1 MADLNNITPMKGLPP
16 FLQYFR
22 TIGIIPAS
30 YKVTMTYEEQVLELM
45 RFIRDE
51 IIPKINE
58 NVLATQELQEKFKEL
73 VIYVNEYF
81 ENLDIQEEVN
91 IKLNEMAE
99 SGQLSEI
106 ISEYIQLRGVLAFN
120 TVLDMKNADNITNG
134 SICYTL
140 GKNNYNDGLGFFYKV
155 RTVTSEDIVDEDNI
169 ISLNISNTLIA
180 EKILSYLDNFYN
192 DIYKEDIGV
201 ELKSGYSDTVKCYYN
216 LLKIQKNKFN
226 LTQKNTN
233 SIPIYELIKN
243 DSNKI
248 YSNGQ
253 LIGAQVINGIAKMN
267 PSPSSEY
274 WYILGIDNN
283 GNVKYTKDITRNLSA
298 QDLIDMDYKEAFGVW
313 HPILINNVEFDA
325 QNELPMGERNYNY
338 IINQRHTRT
347 IFAWDNENY
356 YILTVEGRL
365 PQSIGIN
372 FNEEIDL
379 CRELNL
385 TNAFNL
391 DGGGSTQLWF
401 TNEPY
406 NCVYSDSSA
415 NSNGYSSRNVW
426 ALIEFEKKG
435 D

>member
-1 MADLNNITPMKGLPP
+1 MENLTLIKPEKVQNIINK
-16 FLQYFR
+16 FCY
-22 TIGIIPAS
+22 TIGMIPTS
-30 YKVTMTYEEQVLELM
+30 YKVSLTYEEQIIAIGHYLE
-45 RFIRDE
+45 E
-51 IIPKINE
+51 TVIPALNNNAE
-58 NVLATQELQEKFKEL
+58 AVAELQSLFVQLKD
-73 VIYVNEYF
+73 YVENYF
-81 ENLDIQEEVN
+81 DNLDVQNEIN
-91 IKLNEMAE
+91 NKLDEMAE

-106 ISEYIQLRGVLAFN
+106 IAEYIQLRGVLAFN

-140 GKNNYNDGLGFFYKV
+140 GKNNYKDGLGFFYKV

-325 QNELPMGERNYNY
+325 QNELPTGDINYNY
-338 IINQRHTRT
+338 IINRRHTRT
-347 IFAWDNENY
+347 IFGWDNENY

-406 NCVYSDSSA
+406 NCVYSDNSA